1 MKERRKERL
10 INTLMQKLIIREE
23 VKSRKV
29 TESKRKTYLSTTSTK
44 RSERLST
51 RKYLDNQ
58 KRRNVTYQLCS
69 EKENRGG
76 VTLKMNTINRVQY

>member
-1 MKERRKERL
+1 MKEKRKERL
-10 INTLMQKLIIREE
+10 INTLMQKFIIREE

-69 EKENRGG
+69 EKKIE
-76 VTLKMNTINRVQY
+76 VE

>member
-1 MKERRKERL
+1 MKEKRKERL
-10 INTLMQKLIIREE
+10 INTLMQKFIIREE

-29 TESKRKTYLSTTSTK
+29 TESKRKTYLSTMFTK
-44 RSERLST
+44 RCERLST

-69 EKENRGG
+69 EKKIE
-76 VTLKMNTINRVQY
+76 VE

>member
-10 INTLMQKLIIREE
+10 INTLMQKLSIREE

-69 EKENRGG
+69 EKKIE
-76 VTLKMNTINRVQY
+76 VE